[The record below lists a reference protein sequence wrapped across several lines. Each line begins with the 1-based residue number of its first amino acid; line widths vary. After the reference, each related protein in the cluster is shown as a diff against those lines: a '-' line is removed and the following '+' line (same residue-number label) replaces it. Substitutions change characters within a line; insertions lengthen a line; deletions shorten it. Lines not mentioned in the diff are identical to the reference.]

1 MVDNAQN
8 DTKHQ
13 FTGLCEGIG
22 ASRTKNGS
30 KTAKFEQKRLRN
42 GKGSGLKIPRME
54 QSHKFF
60 KAMRQIYT

>member
-8 DTKHQ
+8 DMQHQ
-13 FTGLCEGIG
+13 FTGLYKGIR

-54 QSHKFF
+54 
-60 KAMRQIYT
+60 